1 MGRMLVSNIDYD
13 QHKGRIA
20 VGRVYTG
27 AVRKGQWGVMK
38 PGEEKRAGK
47 VAEVFTYRNMGREP
61 VDEVR
66 AGDICALAGIPDI
79 SIGETICCAKE
90 PGALPTIEV
99 EKPTVRMKFLVNTS
113 PFAGQEGE
121 FVTSRNLKDRLDRE
135 LERNLALTV
144 EPGSGADEFIVSG
157 RGTLHITILI
167 ENMRREGYEF
177 QIGPPS
183 VILKEDEEGRKQ
195 EPYEEATVET
205 PTEFTGAC
213 VDLLGSRNGQML
225 DMQANDVAGTTT
237 IKYRMPTRGLIGLR
251 NAMLTASKG
260 NAVLNTIFDGYGD
273 FSGEI
278 NTRVT
283 SSLMRPRPRRQR
295 MCAPMLKSR
304 CLWPR
309 PRRSLDD
316 CIEYIESDE
325 LVEVTPK
332 SVRMRKVVQANTR
345 ASRRAPC
352 PDISARSRA
361 KGGAE

>member
-1 MGRMLVSNIDYD
+1 MG
-13 QHKGRIA
+13 
-20 VGRVYTG
+20 
-27 AVRKGQWGVMK
+27 
-38 PGEEKRAGK
+38 
-47 VAEVFTYRNMGREP
+47 
-61 VDEVR
+61 
-66 AGDICALAGIPDI
+66 
-79 SIGETICCAKE
+79 
-90 PGALPTIEV
+90 
-99 EKPTVRMKFLVNTS
+99 
-113 PFAGQEGE
+113 
-121 FVTSRNLKDRLDRE
+121 
-135 LERNLALTV
+135 
-144 EPGSGADEFIVSG
+144 
-157 RGTLHITILI
+157 
-167 ENMRREGYEF
+167 
-177 QIGPPS
+177 
-183 VILKEDEEGRKQ
+183 EGRKQ

-309 PRRSLDD
+309 PRSSL
-316 CIEYIESDE
+316 SA
-325 LVEVTPK
+325 T
-332 SVRMRKVVQANTR
+332 
-345 ASRRAPC
+345 ASSTSSPTNSWR
-352 PDISARSRA
+352 
-361 KGGAE
+361 